1 MNHPG
6 GAPPTRPRPTIWLPT
21 TKGWTVADG
30 GKLPE
35 NSMPP
40 PVTRSGT
47 LPDRLWVPALAG
59 FGLALLFAIVL
70 VVRAGGDVS
79 LLVHAAPPWT
89 DPATARPSLTV
100 QDEED
105 GFDGQFFYR
114 LGVAPW
120 STDDAVAGVT
130 NDLPALRNAR
140 WGYGALAWA
149 VSGGDPDL
157 VPWSLV
163 ALNVV
168 AAGALGAVGGGL
180 ARHVGRHAGW
190 GVLFLLWPGFAY
202 SLSLDTSELVASTM
216 ALGGLLAIR
225 LHRWVGAAGLLAAAV
240 LTRDTTLVIPAGVLA
255 GGLTGALMA
264 RSTNASTARE
274 EVTTPPGAGLD
285 AAMEPIAGPR
295 SALGAA
301 GAGGVA
307 VAVFVAW
314 QLVQRARFG
323 ELPLTSSGDNNL
335 SSPFGGLV
343 EQLAVVVPPSSGP
356 DAFRLISMIGLIALI
371 VTAAVAARRF
381 RTAVPIRF
389 LHRSDRLGEL
399 TAWSMAVGV
408 VVCLNAYLWSG
419 ATAFMRAGT
428 EAAMLSI
435 LVLLDTIAASPT
447 QSPSQAS
454 TQSSTQTRERGKDRL
469 VVAVALGL
477 SGLWLL
483 TAIGQITKLA

>member
-1 MNHPG
+1 
-6 GAPPTRPRPTIWLPT
+6 
-21 TKGWTVADG
+21 
-30 GKLPE
+30 
-35 NSMPP
+35 
-40 PVTRSGT
+40 
-47 LPDRLWVPALAG
+47 
-59 FGLALLFAIVL
+59 
-70 VVRAGGDVS
+70 
-79 LLVHAAPPWT
+79 
-89 DPATARPSLTV
+89 
-100 QDEED
+100 
-105 GFDGQFFYR
+105 
-114 LGVAPW
+114 
-120 STDDAVAGVT
+120 
-130 NDLPALRNAR
+130 
-140 WGYGALAWA
+140 
-149 VSGGDPDL
+149 
-157 VPWSLV
+157 
-163 ALNVV
+163 
-168 AAGALGAVGGGL
+168 
-180 ARHVGRHAGW
+180 
-190 GVLFLLWPGFAY
+190 
-202 SLSLDTSELVASTM
+202 
-216 ALGGLLAIR
+216 
-225 LHRWVGAAGLLAAAV
+225 
-240 LTRDTTLVIPAGVLA
+240 
-255 GGLTGALMA
+255 
-264 RSTNASTARE
+264 
-274 EVTTPPGAGLD
+274 
-285 AAMEPIAGPR
+285 
-295 SALGAA
+295 
-301 GAGGVA
+301 VA

-435 LVLLDTIAASPT
+435 LVLLDTHAASPT
-447 QSPSQAS
+447 QAPGQAP
-454 TQSSTQTRERGKDRL
+454 ERGKDRL

>member
-1 MNHPG
+1 M
-6 GAPPTRPRPTIWLPT
+6 
-21 TKGWTVADG
+21 
-30 GKLPE
+30 
-35 NSMPP
+35 
-40 PVTRSGT
+40 
-47 LPDRLWVPALAG
+47 
-59 FGLALLFAIVL
+59 
-70 VVRAGGDVS
+70 
-79 LLVHAAPPWT
+79 
-89 DPATARPSLTV
+89 
-100 QDEED
+100 
-105 GFDGQFFYR
+105 
-114 LGVAPW
+114 
-120 STDDAVAGVT
+120 
-130 NDLPALRNAR
+130 
-140 WGYGALAWA
+140 
-149 VSGGDPDL
+149 
-157 VPWSLV
+157 
-163 ALNVV
+163 
-168 AAGALGAVGGGL
+168 
-180 ARHVGRHAGW
+180 
-190 GVLFLLWPGFAY
+190 
-202 SLSLDTSELVASTM
+202 
-216 ALGGLLAIR
+216 
-225 LHRWVGAAGLLAAAV
+225 
-240 LTRDTTLVIPAGVLA
+240 
-255 GGLTGALMA
+255 
-264 RSTNASTARE
+264 
-274 EVTTPPGAGLD
+274 
-285 AAMEPIAGPR
+285 
-295 SALGAA
+295 
-301 GAGGVA
+301 
-307 VAVFVAW
+307 
-314 QLVQRARFG
+314 QRARFG
-323 ELPLTSSGDNNL
+323 ELPLTSWGDNTL